1 MLINLS
7 SKIIVYHF
15 LIILFLNCSKGDKVS
30 PDIIIQTPLENDSFQ
45 IPTLFYVKG
54 IVTDDN
60 LQRLEVDI
68 VSGNSSSIIQKVE
81 VELDSS
87 HYEFSIPLLIDDRLL
102 SSGSYFVNI
111 KAFDKN
117 QNVSSKYISILLNE
131 VPRTLESL
139 FYITSANSQ
148 TYIYELDSTGSLQ
161 LRKQINGNHK
171 FSIVNSRHQ
180 YLFFATD
187 QVGESIEINGFTN
200 IWDISTGPSLYPLF
214 IDVSKT
220 DDGDQLHLV
229 TGDGRILSCNKN
241 GNIINNIYS
250 NPQEKFGRFN
260 IQENIV
266 LVESYSS
273 FLDRDLVVY
282 FRESGIEK
290 QRTEIQGEI
299 IKIIPLSNNNFI
311 LLSHFQ
317 NDSKFSTYYQ
327 NSNQLFPE
335 IEISNCLI
343 YDAFNRHGEIV
354 LTTSKGI
361 YTYDPISKNLTLV
374 NSNLFFSKIIFDEL
388 NNSLYLVSVNE
399 LWNYD
404 NLGNLNLI
412 NTITDTIRDFIPLYN
427 K

>member
-1 MLINLS
+1 MLINLI
-7 SKIIVYHF
+7 SKIISYNF

-30 PDIIIQTPLENDSFQ
+30 PNITIQTPLENESFQ
-45 IPTLFYVKG
+45 IPCLIHING
-54 IVTDDN
+54 LVTDNN

-68 VSGNSSSIIQKVE
+68 VSENLSSIIQKVE
-81 VELDSS
+81 VEIDSS
-87 HYEFSIPLLIDDRLL
+87 YYEFNIPLLIEDRLL
-102 SSGSYFVNI
+102 YSDSYFINV

-139 FYITSANSQ
+139 FYITSANDQ

-161 LRKQINGNHK
+161 LKKQINGNHK

-187 QVGESIEINGFTN
+187 QVGESIEVNGFTN

-220 DDGDQLHLV
+220 DNGDQLHFV

-241 GNIINNIYS
+241 GNIINNVYS
-250 NPQEKFGRFN
+250 KPQERFGKFN
-260 IQENIV
+260 IQENII

-273 FLDRDLVVY
+273 FLDRDLVIY

-290 QRTEIQGEI
+290 QRIEIQGEI
-299 IKIIPLSNNNFI
+299 IKIISVNNDNFI
-311 LLSHFQ
+311 ILSQFQ
-317 NDSKFSTYYQ
+317 NDSKFSTYYE

-335 IEISNCLI
+335 IEISNCFI
-343 YDAFNRHGEIV
+343 YDAFNRSGEIV

-388 NNSLYLVSVNE
+388 NNSLYLVSANE

-412 NTITDTIRDFIPLYN
+412 NTITDTIRDFIPFYN